1 DKARAATQLALL
13 RLMNHQPEE
22 AMAAL
27 DIDAGAG
34 LTADLGRQRQE
45 LRAHAL
51 LDLGRAA
58 EALAMLASDNSR
70 DAYRLRAD
78 IYWHQRD
85 WKNAAKV
92 FALLAGEPP
101 AKGPLDA
108 ETARMVLSWAAALTL
123 EGDQKGL
130 AKLREAFGAAMAG
143 TKSADAFSII
153 ADDNNAAAAAGGT
166 PSEIASR
173 VAQIGTLQNF
183 MAAYK
188 QRLANDKLSAIN

>member
-1 DKARAATQLALL
+1 
-13 RLMNHQPEE
+13 
-22 AMAAL
+22 
-27 DIDAGAG
+27 
-34 LTADLGRQRQE
+34 
-45 LRAHAL
+45 
-51 LDLGRAA
+51 
-58 EALAMLASDNSR
+58 MLANDNSR

-85 WKNAAKV
+85 WKDATKV

-101 AKGPLDA
+101 AKGPLDP
-108 ETARMVLSWAAALTL
+108 ETAQMVLSWAAALTL

-130 AKLREAFGAAMAG
+130 AKLREAFGAAMVG

-153 ADDNNAAAAAGGT
+153 ADDNNAAAATGGT
-166 PSEIASR
+166 PSEIAAR

-188 QRLANDKLSAIN
+188 QRLASDKLSAIN